1 MKKLLFLLSVMLCAC
16 HTSAQVKVG
25 IEAGANLSHYLVSGS
40 KYAEYVED
48 MKVGYQFGVSV
59 DYLMGKHWMLMSG
72 LYLQHTQSKLDLGDG
87 TYKNTFFPNTEIKV
101 NNLVVPLKL
110 GYQFKLSEKF
120 CLIPSVGAYA
130 SYGFNAGK
138 CNLQAVWQDEQGY
151 DTYKKNATWK
161 PMDGYSHTDG
171 VMAKRLDP
179 FRKWSYG
186 GMAGLKAVVNGHYT
200 ISIDYS
206 VGIKEVQKQN
216 GLRGSALQL
225 SVGYR
230 F

>member
-171 VMAKRLDP
+171 VMEKRLEP

>member
-171 VMAKRLDP
+171 VMEKRLEP
-179 FRKWSYG
+179 FHKWSYG
-186 GMAGLKAVVNGHYT
+186 GMAGLKAVVNDHYT

>member
-1 MKKLLFLLSVMLCAC
+1 MKKLLFLLSVTLCTC
-16 HTSAQVKVG
+16 HASAQVKVG
-25 IEAGANLSHYLVSGS
+25 VEAGANLSHYLVSGS
-40 KYAEYVED
+40 KYAEHVED

-59 DYLMGKHWMLMSG
+59 DYLMGRHWMLMSG
-72 LYLQHTQSKLDLGDG
+72 LYLQHTQSKMDLGDG
-87 TYKNTFFPNTEIKV
+87 TYKNTFFKNAEIEV
-101 NNLVVPLKL
+101 NNLIVPLKL
-110 GYQFKLSEKF
+110 GYQFNLSDKF
-120 CLIPSVGAYA
+120 SLIPSVGAYA

-138 CNLQAVWQDEQGY
+138 CSLQTVCQNEQDRDVY
-151 DTYKKNATWK
+151 IKDATWK

-171 VMAKRLDP
+171 VMEKRLDP

-186 GMAGLKAVVNGHYT
+186 GMAGLKAVVNDHYT
-200 ISIDYS
+200 ISFDYS

-216 GLRGSALQL
+216 GLRDSNFQL

>member
-1 MKKLLFLLSVMLCAC
+1 MKKLLFFLSVMLCAC
-16 HTSAQVKVG
+16 HASAQVKVG
-25 IEAGANLSHYLVSGS
+25 VEAGANLSHYLVSGS
-40 KYAEYVED
+40 RYAEHVED

-59 DYLMGKHWMLMSG
+59 DYLMGRHWMLMSG
-72 LYLQHTQSKLDLGDG
+72 LYLQHTQSKMDLGDG
-87 TYKNTFFPNTEIKV
+87 TYKNTFFKNAEIEV
-101 NNLVVPLKL
+101 NNLIVPLKL
-110 GYQFKLSEKF
+110 GYQFNLSDKF
-120 CLIPSVGAYA
+120 SLIPSVGAYA

-171 VMAKRLDP
+171 VMEKRLEP

-216 GLRGSALQL
+216 GLRDSNFQL